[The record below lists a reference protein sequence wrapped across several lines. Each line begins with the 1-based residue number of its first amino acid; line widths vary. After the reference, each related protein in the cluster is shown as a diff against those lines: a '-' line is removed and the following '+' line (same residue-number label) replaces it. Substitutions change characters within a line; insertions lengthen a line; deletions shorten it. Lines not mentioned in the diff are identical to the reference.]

1 MCCLGVLMTGITR
14 NSKHN
19 HKIVEIN
26 EVNSD
31 VSDDIQS
38 LNNVSVEE

>member
-1 MCCLGVLMTGITR
+1 VCCVGVLMTGV

-26 EVNSD
+26 EVSFD
-31 VSDDIQS
+31 VSTILQS
-38 LNNVSVEE
+38 LNNGSVEE